1 MSKVDEFNQEYNKN
15 YNVNQCRT
23 EWVLSDFI
31 NSAFSTIDYELSDL
45 QSDVD
50 SGEYSN
56 QDIYDKIQEIRN
68 KL

>member
-1 MSKVDEFNQEYNKN
+1 MSMINEFNQEYNKN
-15 YNVNQCRT
+15 YNANQCRT

-31 NSAFSTIDYELSDL
+31 NSAFTAIDYELSDL

-56 QDIYDKIQEIRN
+56 QNIIDRIQEIRD

>member
-1 MSKVDEFNQEYNKN
+1 MSQIDEFNQEYNKH
-15 YNVNQCRT
+15 YDTNQRRT

-31 NSAFSTIDYELSDL
+31 NNAFAAIDRELSEL
-45 QSDVD
+45 QYDVD

-56 QDIYDKIQEIRN
+56 QNIIDRIQEIRD

>member
-1 MSKVDEFNQEYNKN
+1 MNSIKNITKN

-31 NSAFSTIDYELSDL
+31 NSAFSAIDYELSDL

-50 SGEYSN
+50 SGQYSN